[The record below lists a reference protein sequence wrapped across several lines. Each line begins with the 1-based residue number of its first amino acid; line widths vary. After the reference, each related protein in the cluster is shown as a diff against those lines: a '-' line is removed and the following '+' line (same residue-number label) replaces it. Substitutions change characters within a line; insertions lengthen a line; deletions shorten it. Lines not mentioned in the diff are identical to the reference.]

1 MAEGQDPAQAVREG
15 DRALYLCHL
24 FAPETVRSELFALAA
39 YQIELKR
46 IVERAREPLAAEVR
60 LQWWRDA
67 IRTEGYGAGGG
78 VDLVDTLRAAID
90 RFGWPVE
97 ALASM
102 SEGRIHDLY
111 ADPFA
116 DLDAFDGYAG
126 ETRAVPLQLA
136 AIAMSV
142 AAGEGADVA
151 RHASSAAGFAGVA
164 LAAAD
169 AATDAPVALGRQRTL
184 LPISLWP
191 SPEALREAV
200 ETGTMTP
207 AAVEAVRALAQHGL
221 AADDRMRAAIA
232 EVPEY
237 ARAALLPAFL
247 ARGALEAAVRQPG
260 SAASTGPFRT
270 QWTLW
275 RAARKLR
282 R

>member
-1 MAEGQDPAQAVREG
+1 MTEGQDIAQAVREG
-15 DRALYLCHL
+15 DRALYLSHL
-24 FAPETVRSELFALAA
+24 FAPETVRPELFALAA

-67 IRTEGYGAGGG
+67 LRNEGFGAGGG
-78 VDLVDTLRAAID
+78 VDLVEALRAAIT
-90 RFGWPVE
+90 RFGWPVD

-142 AAGEGADVA
+142 AAGEGADLA
-151 RHASSAAGFAGVA
+151 RQAATAAGYGGVA

-169 AATDAPVALGRQRTL
+169 AAIGAPAALSRQRTL
-184 LPISLWP
+184 LPLNLWP
-191 SPEALREAV
+191 SAEALREAV
-200 ETGTMTP
+200 EGGTMTP

-221 AADDRMRAAIA
+221 TADDRMRALIA
-232 EVPEY
+232 EVPES

-247 ARGALEAAVRQPG
+247 ARAPLEAAVRQPQNV
-260 SAASTGPFRT
+260 ASPGPIRT

-275 RAARKLR
+275 RAAQRLAR
-282 R
+282 